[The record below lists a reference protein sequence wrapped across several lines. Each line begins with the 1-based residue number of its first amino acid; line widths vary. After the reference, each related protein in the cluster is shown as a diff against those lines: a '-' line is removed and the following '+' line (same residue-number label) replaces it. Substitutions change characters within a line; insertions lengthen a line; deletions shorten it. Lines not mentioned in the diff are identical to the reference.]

1 MFISLFFGDL
11 PGDADGQDA
20 SGRTILLKLV
30 EGIFVMRRMLTLA
43 LCAVLALGLLVAAAG
58 CGGDDQSKKQFKV
71 GLECGYAPFNWTQAD
86 DSNGAVP
93 IAGTNQYAGGYDVE
107 IAKRIAEGLGREL
120 VIVKTSWKGLP
131 PAVQAGTIDAII
143 AGMSPTA
150 ERQKTLDFSD
160 PYYRSELVMVVKKGS
175 PYENAT
181 SIQDFAGAK
190 ITAQLN
196 TFHYTVIDQIKG
208 VQKQT
213 AMDDFPAMRVALE
226 SGIIDGY
233 VSERPEGISA
243 SAANPNFVMVEF
255 AEGKGFEASDEDV
268 AVAVGLKKG
277 NPDLEKIN
285 EILAGISEEE
295 RIRLMDEAIKNQPSA
310 Q

>member
-1 MFISLFFGDL
+1 MLF
-11 PGDADGQDA
+11 
-20 SGRTILLKLV
+20 
-30 EGIFVMRRMLTLA
+30 
-43 LCAVLALGLLVAAAG
+43 
-58 CGGDDQSKKQFKV
+58 
-71 GLECGYAPFNWTQAD
+71 
-86 DSNGAVP
+86 
-93 IAGTNQYAGGYDVE
+93 
-107 IAKRIAEGLGREL
+107 
-120 VIVKTSWKGLP
+120 
-131 PAVQAGTIDAII
+131 
-143 AGMSPTA
+143 
-150 ERQKTLDFSD
+150 
-160 PYYRSELVMVVKKGS
+160 RS
-175 PYENAT
+175 
-181 SIQDFAGAK
+181 
-190 ITAQLN
+190 AQQN
-196 TFHYTVIDQIKG
+196 TFHYTVIDQIQG

-255 AEGKGFEASDEDV
+255 AEGKGFQASDEDV

-285 EILAGISEEE
+285 QILAGISEEE